1 MTLWLA
7 LPPFLLMYKKKM
19 SSMTIKVNGKTME
32 TGAKTLAKLAAEL
45 QLPDKGVAMALD
57 MQMVQRQQWEQTFLT
72 EGCSVLIIKAAC
84 GG

>member
-1 MTLWLA
+1 
-7 LPPFLLMYKKKM
+7 
-19 SSMTIKVNGKTME
+19 ME